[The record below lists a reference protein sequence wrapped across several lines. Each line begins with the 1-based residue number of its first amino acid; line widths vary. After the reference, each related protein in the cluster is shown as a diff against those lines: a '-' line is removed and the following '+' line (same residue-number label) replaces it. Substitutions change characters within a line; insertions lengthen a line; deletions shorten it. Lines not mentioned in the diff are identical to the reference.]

1 MNNITKN
8 LKYVSD
14 RILNIFGFDRS
25 KMPTMRLYIGK
36 IRYVLLPQKRLF
48 IKSGKYTVLD
58 SEMGFGWMKRKGDF
72 FVYPKK
78 ESNPHMV
85 ISGMSGFGKSTLFK
99 SILLDIMNF
108 GLPCI
113 IFDAHNEHSE
123 IVRSLNGRV
132 HNAIYSGI
140 NILDLDGASVSERIS
155 ELSRLFRQ
163 IYGLGY
169 IQTTK
174 LSECLWYTYRKFGAR
189 SRSDKSISKP
199 PTIKDLLDELNIFIK
214 NSRSIGEKNT
224 LMHLKDKISLLNS
237 SAFSGN
243 FTTMDELQKGLHS
256 FALANMK
263 SRESQLIYIGEL
275 LSRIYSTM
283 HDMKGQHT
291 LRLYIM
297 IDEAQFLTDNSDNN
311 SIISKLI
318 EEGRKY
324 GIGVIIVTHA
334 ASSLNKKII
343 ANASSFITFYARE
356 PTEVSFISK
365 VLSGGDVMKMNAVRG
380 MLGKLKQ
387 SEAILVSSI
396 VRSPVLISTPV
407 YTDIRADAGLIPE
420 AEFKEL
426 LRMKAKRPVRVSEI
440 DPKGI
445 YSVLIGKLVGT
456 RFLELFEDEFDNR
469 ERWIMLHN
477 GALSLEH
484 EMWVNRISSCL
495 SANEIPNSIIDNSQ
509 GPDISVL
516 KGEKRIAIEYET
528 GLKRMEST
536 LDMVKARLYKY
547 SFVIIITKPEM
558 AENYRLHFSGMKNV
572 SVMGNRDLDLIARSV
587 RDL

>member
-484 EMWVNRISSCL
+484 EMCVNRISSCL

-558 AENYRLHFSGMKNV
+558 AENYRLRFSGMKNV